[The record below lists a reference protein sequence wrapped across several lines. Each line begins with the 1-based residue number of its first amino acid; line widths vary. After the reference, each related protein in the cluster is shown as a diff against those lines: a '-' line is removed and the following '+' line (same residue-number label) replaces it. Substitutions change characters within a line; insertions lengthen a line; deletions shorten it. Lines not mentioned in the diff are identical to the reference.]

1 MKLSE
6 FEEIID
12 KEYEKEKNTKSDINE
27 HMHDLY
33 TLAQNCTHITE
44 FGSRFGSSTKAFLKA
59 PVTLRAYDLEIH
71 EPLMDLFK
79 MARKVGKDVE
89 YQKGNTLK
97 VLIEPTDLLFIDTWH
112 SQKQLKDE
120 LKLHGNAARKYLVF
134 HDTHTYGV
142 RDEQTDWA
150 ANPNR
155 KALPHQGLLP
165 AIIEFVIANPQWR
178 FKMHKSINNGLTV
191 LERIFPRKS

>member
-1 MKLSE
+1 MNLKDWEQLIE
-6 FEEIID
+6 
-12 KEYEKEKNTKSDINE
+12 KEYQTEKNTKSDINE
-27 HMHDLY
+27 HLHDLL
-33 TLAQNCTHITE
+33 TLAEDCTHVTE
-44 FGSRFGSSTKAFLKA
+44 FGSRFGASTKAFLKA

-71 EPLMDLFK
+71 NPLMNLFK

-89 YQKGNTLK
+89 YERGNTLS

-112 SQKQLKDE
+112 SQKQLREE
-120 LKLHGNAARKYLVF
+120 LHLHGNAARKYLAF

-155 KALPHQGLLP
+155 KAMANQGLLP
-165 AIIEFVIANPQWR
+165 AIIEFVIKNPHWR
-178 FKMHKSINNGLTV
+178 FKMHKSNNNGLTV
-191 LERIFPRKS
+191 LERRD